1 MPEAAPSRRR
11 RQGGVLFDLDGTFA
25 DTAPDMARALNRLLA
40 AHGRAPLPF
49 ERVRPHVSH
58 GGKAMV
64 RIGFGLAPGD
74 AGYDTLRRQFLDL
87 YAEDLARDTA
97 PFPGVPELVTELEGR
112 AIPWGIVTNKPAWLT
127 DPLMA
132 AIGYGH
138 RAACVVSGDTATRPK
153 PHPDPVLHACALI
166 DREPGDCWFV
176 GDAERDVAAGRAAGC
191 GTLVALFGYLED
203 GEDSTAWG
211 ADGAIGA
218 PLELLPWLNP

>member
-1 MPEAAPSRRR
+1 MPETAPGRRR
-11 RQGGVLFDLDGTFA
+11 RRGGVLFDLDGTFA